1 MRDRPLRPRGPFVC
15 ACNGGGRGANGPP
28 MVIDGLQYANWSEK
42 VFRQMREGGVDA
54 VHVTIA
60 YHEMFRETVAN
71 IEAWNR
77 RFERFPDLICH
88 AKTGDDIRRAKDRG
102 AHRHRLRRPDARAH
116 RGRYRP
122 GGDPAHARPALHAAQ
137 LQQPVPARDRLL
149 RGGGPGP
156 HPHGARGHRRDE
168 PRGPCRGHEPFRR
181 TLHAGGDGGEPK
193 AHRDHPRQS
202 RLLAPG
208 GATSPTRSCGRW
220 PKPAACWAFR
230 FIPTT

>member
-1 MRDRPLRPRGPFVC
+1 
-15 ACNGGGRGANGPP
+15 

-88 AKTGDDIRRAKDRG
+88 AETGDDVRREGRG

-122 GGDPAHARPALHAAQ
+122 GRDPAHARPALHAAQ
-137 LQQPVPARDRLL
+137 LQQPVAAGDRLL
-149 RGGGPGP
+149 RGGGPRP
-156 HPHGARGHRRDE
+156 HPHGPRGHRRDE
-168 PRGPCRGHEPFRR
+168 PRGPCRRHEPFRR
-181 TLHAGGDGGEPK
+181 TLHAGGDRGQPRPIAITHANPAFWHPPETQQVRHRAARAGGDRRH
-193 AHRDHPRQS
+193 AG
-202 RLLAPG
+202 LLAL
-208 GATSPTRSCGRW
+208 SPPPEGRQRLHACRISARW
-220 PKPAACWAFR
+220 SPAR
-230 FIPTT
+230 RR